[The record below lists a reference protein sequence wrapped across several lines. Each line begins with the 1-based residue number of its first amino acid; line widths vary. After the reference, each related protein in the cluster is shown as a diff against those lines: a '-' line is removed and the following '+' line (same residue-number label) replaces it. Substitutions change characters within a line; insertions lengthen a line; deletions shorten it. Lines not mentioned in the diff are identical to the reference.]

1 MDEKKDK
8 LSKIVVEI
16 HPSIAAHAGELDEVL
31 RGMLGEL
38 FHGLNIEE
46 IKDETRHG
54 IFATIYVDPGLDE
67 REIEAVVEAV
77 EKFAPR
83 PVVVTPEPSIRS
95 LLDRVTALED
105 FKDDFQRQL
114 DELSAAIGKK

>member
-31 RGMLGEL
+31 REMLGEL

-83 PVVVTPEPSIRS
+83 PVVVTPEPSIEDVRKQ
-95 LLDRVTALED
+95 LDD
-105 FKDDFQRQL
+105 IQRQL